1 MNKKHNE
8 FKKVTLRFLKDAG
21 LFPSFIKYLKTKKKD
36 IREEWFKKD
45 HIDSIIG
52 QTTFTSFLIE
62 KGVCPDYKITKY
74 FRTYLNKKY
83 PGKYDFGHVGFI
95 MEDDYNKIDIDTDI
109 VTIGAVIKEQ

>member
-1 MNKKHNE
+1 MDKKHNE
-8 FKKVTLRFLKDAG
+8 FKKVTFRFLKDAG

-62 KGVCPDYKITKY
+62 KGICPDYKIKRRNTKE
-74 FRTYLNKKY
+74 LC
-83 PGKYDFGHVGFI
+83 
-95 MEDDYNKIDIDTDI
+95 YNKH
-109 VTIGAVIKEQ
+109 K